1 MESGIGRGRGFRKFY
16 EFVLEREELV
26 WQALQNQWFQNI
38 PVDTV
43 NFSNLIATMY
53 YLIDEGRLSDRGV
66 EVLLVY
72 YLNEDFEFGA
82 LSEEDRIVVEAI
94 MMKYGR

>member
-1 MESGIGRGRGFRKFY
+1 
-16 EFVLEREELV
+16 
-26 WQALQNQWFQNI
+26 
-38 PVDTV
+38 
-43 NFSNLIATMY
+43 MY
-53 YLIDEGRLSDRGV
+53 YLIDEGRLSDRVV

-82 LSEEDRIVVEAI
+82 LSEEERIVVEAI